1 MMNHKWKMQ
10 ALSDVIKY
18 NKYLLVAL
26 VCLSVVTLCLS
37 YALIGKEERFVVI
50 PINDISQRIEV
61 SNTRLYPSYLKP
73 WASYIAREIFTTSPE
88 SVIEQHAQIRKV
100 SDSNKK
106 LEKFFAKQLKFVQGS
121 DASSVFYVKK
131 LTMVSGGVVVTGTLH
146 YWFGTKTNEKIALEK
161 SYLIEYREEARGLI
175 LLENIEEIDGETIKD
190 ME

>member
-1 MMNHKWKMQ
+1 MNHKWKLQ
-10 ALSDVIKY
+10 GLSDVIKY

-26 VCLSVVTLCLS
+26 LCSSVVTLCLS

-50 PINDISQRIEV
+50 PMNDTSQRIEV

-73 WASYIAREIFTTSPE
+73 WASYIAKEIFTTSPE

-121 DASSVFYVKK
+121 DASSVFYVKNMK
-131 LTMVSGGVVVTGTLH
+131 MVSGGVVVRGTLH
-146 YWFGTKTNEKIALEK
+146 YWFGGNASEKLALEK
-161 SYLIEYREEARGLI
+161 SYLISYREEARGLI
-175 LLENIEEIDGETIKD
+175 LLENIEEIDGESIK
-190 ME
+190 ELK